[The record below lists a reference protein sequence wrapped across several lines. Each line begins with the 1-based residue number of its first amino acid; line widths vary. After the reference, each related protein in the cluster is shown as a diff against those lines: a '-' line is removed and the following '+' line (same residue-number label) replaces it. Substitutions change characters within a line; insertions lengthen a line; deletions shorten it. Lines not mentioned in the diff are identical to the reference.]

1 MAIEMHIV
9 EELKSTNWFFTKAQ
23 QGDLSLDIFR
33 VLTSYVYQTLAT
45 RKTKI
50 MSLKSKPT
58 IIVTNKEPTKGR
70 PSHSVSKGNP

>member
-1 MAIEMHIV
+1 MAIQMHIV
-9 EELKSTNWFFTKAQ
+9 EALKSTNWFTNKAQ
-23 QGDLSLDIFR
+23 QGDLSLDSSR
-33 VLTSYVYQTLAT
+33 VLASYVYQTLAT

-58 IIVTNKEPTKGR
+58 IIVTNKEPTKGT